1 MAVNPMQRKSRN
13 SFLLGVLLT
22 ILIAG
27 VIIVFLFLQIK
38 QLREEKAAEAALK
51 VNVYT
56 LTQDVKSGQ
65 VLTQDMFKLTNVN
78 KDAIPSNA
86 TAVASV
92 IDTWFLQTKDG
103 QMVNMDADGL
113 YLPIADSI
121 IEIDYENG
129 QYYKTINGERRTVS
143 LRTDPYSDDDGYY
156 TIDSANEDTNTRVFE
171 EATTGNYYIYKVS
184 SNRNSREKVY
194 LELNNVPVLA
204 KVDMKANTVITP
216 NYVVQSDAIVT
227 NDVRRQQY
235 NMVVLPAD
243 LMTDDY
249 IDIRLMLPNG
259 QDFIVISKVQVEIP
273 ENGDGTYVADT
284 IWVNLREDEILSLSS
299 AIVEAYGISG
309 AKLYA
314 TKYPEPGMQD
324 AASPTYTPNAS
335 VTAQINSNPNIVQI
349 AMKELAARYSE
360 EAKNIRNQYVQSE
373 INNQTGYDTNIQAG
387 MQTDISNDENVR
399 KQYLDSL
406 SY

>member
-22 ILIAG
+22 ILITG
-27 VIIVFLFLQIK
+27 IVIVFLFLQIK
-38 QLREEKAAEAALK
+38 SLKDEQAAQAALK

-56 LTQDVKSGQ
+56 LIQDVKSGQ

-103 QMVNMDADGL
+103 KMINMDKIGL
-113 YLPIADSI
+113 YLPDADSI
-121 IEIDYENG
+121 IELEYTNG
-129 QYYKTINGERRTVS
+129 QYFRTVNGERQSIS

-156 TIDSANEDTNTRVFE
+156 IIDSNNNDTDTRIYE
-171 EATTGNYYIYKVS
+171 ETTGNYYTYKVGD
-184 SNRNSREKVY
+184 NKISREKVY

-204 KVDMKANTVITP
+204 KVDMKANTIITP

-227 NDVRRQQY
+227 DDVRRQEY

-243 LMTDDY
+243 LLTDDY
-249 IDIRLMLPNG
+249 IDIRLMLPSG
-259 QDFIVISKVQVEIP
+259 QDFIVVSKSQVEIP
-273 ENGDGTYVADT
+273 QNGDGTYVSDT
-284 IWVNLREDEILSLSS
+284 IWINLRQDEILSLSS
-299 AIVEAYGISG
+299 AIVEAYGIQG

-314 TKYPEPGMQD
+314 TKYPEPGIQN
-324 AASPTYTPNAS
+324 AASPTYTPNAA
-335 VTAQINSNPNIVQI
+335 VTAQINSDPNIVQI
-349 AMKELAARYSE
+349 AMKELASRYSE

-387 MQTDISNDENVR
+387 MQTDISNEENVR
-399 KQYLDSL
+399 KQYLDTL
-406 SY
+406 GY